1 MKSLKK
7 LLSSVVVLAGMP
19 LFPLASCAQE
29 QQNDA
34 PPKPAA
40 KVLLPIW
47 AGDEQEPNQPIEA
60 MQPDDRP
67 LTGFQQLT
75 VGTPPERHSYWVP
88 GVSYTNTIQSNAFAQ
103 AGGSG
108 WYSTSYLV
116 GNLSLSQNWSRSQLS
131 MNYSGGGTL
140 SSSSAIG
147 NGQFHQ
153 FGAFQTF
160 NWRRLQLTFLDQFS
174 YLPASQ
180 FGFGAG
186 TPLAVPGV
194 GGPLAPNTPGLQNGF
209 TPNQSIFATLGPRY
223 SNSSG
228 GQITYLLSS
237 KNSLTLGGVFS
248 ILRFTE
254 SGNIESND
262 ANLTAGYNLQVS
274 RSDTLGLSYRF
285 SAYHY
290 LNSPQAIGDHLAQ
303 AVYGKRITG
312 RLALQ
317 LSGGVEAT
325 NYRVPQGL
333 GTKTQY
339 IAPSALANLT
349 YAFPTGGVSLNYNHG
364 VNNGGGFLLGA
375 TSDQIIGSGTRKLT
389 RMWSGNVSVG
399 YARNKSIGGAT
410 GAQTLVFNSV
420 YAGAG
425 LQRPLSRTT
434 DFTLNYN
441 ANVQTSNTA
450 ACGAANCGAS
460 FTTHVIT
467 VGLNWRAQPFVLH

>member
-7 LLSSVVVLAGMP
+7 LLSTAVVLAGMA
-19 LFPLASCAQE
+19 LFPAENRAQD

-40 KVLLPIW
+40 KVLLPI
-47 AGDEQEPNQPIEA
+47 GIGEDQEPNQPIEA

-75 VGTPPERHSYWVP
+75 VGTPPERHSYWIP
-88 GVSYTNTIQSNAFAQ
+88 GISYTNTIQSNALAQ
-103 AGGSG
+103 ARGSG
-108 WYSTSYLV
+108 WYSTSYVV

-131 MNYSGGGTL
+131 VNYSGGGTL
-140 SSSSAIG
+140 SSNSAIG
-147 NGQFHQ
+147 NGQFEQ
-153 FGAFQTF
+153 FGASQTF
-160 NWRRLQLTFLDQFS
+160 DWRRAQLTFLDQFS
-174 YLPASQ
+174 FLPAPQ

-209 TPNQSIFATLGPRY
+209 TPNQTIFAALGPRY

-228 GQITYLLSS
+228 SQITYALTPR
-237 KNSLTLGGVFS
+237 NSITVGGVFS

-254 SGNIESND
+254 LGNIESND
-262 ANLTAGYNLQVS
+262 ANLNAGYNLQVS
-274 RSDTLGLSYRF
+274 RSDTIGLSYRF

-303 AVYGKRITG
+303 AVYGKKLTG

-317 LSGGVEAT
+317 LSGGVEVT
-325 NYRVPQGL
+325 NYRVPQGP
-333 GTKTQY
+333 TTTTQY

-349 YAFPTGGVSLNYNHG
+349 YAFAFGGVSVSYNHG
-364 VNNGGGFLLGA
+364 VNNGGGVLIGA
-375 TSDQIIGSGTRKLT
+375 NSDQFIGSATRKLT
-389 RMWSGNVSVG
+389 RTWDGNVNVG
-399 YARNKSIGGAT
+399 YARNTNLGGAAGT
-410 GAQTLVFNSV
+410 QNLAFNAV
-420 YAGAG
+420 YGGAG

-434 DFTLNYN
+434 NFILNYN
-441 ANVQTSNTA
+441 VNMQTSNNA
-450 ACGAANCGAS
+450 ACAAANCGGS
-460 FTTHVIT
+460 FTTHMIT
-467 VGLNWRAQPFVLH
+467 VGLNWKAQPFVLH

>member
-1 MKSLKK
+1 MKSYKRF
-7 LLSSVVVLAGMP
+7 LSASVVLAGIAW
-19 LFPLASCAQE
+19 FPVETRAQD

-47 AGDEQEPNQPIEA
+47 AGDDQEPNQPIEA
-60 MQPDDRP
+60 MQPDDHP

-75 VGTPPERHSYWVP
+75 VGTPPERHSYWIP
-88 GVSYTNTIQSNAFAQ
+88 GISYVNTIQSNGLAQ
-103 AGGSG
+103 GDGGG
-108 WYSTSYLV
+108 WSSTSYVV
-116 GNLSLSQNWSRSQLS
+116 GNLSLSQNWRSSQLS
-131 MNYSGGGTL
+131 LNYSGGGTL
-140 SSSSAIG
+140 SSNSAVG
-147 NGQFHQ
+147 NGQFEQ

-160 NWRRLQLTFLDQFS
+160 DWRRIQLTLLDQFS

-194 GGPLAPNTPGLQNGF
+194 GGTLVPTLPGLQNGF
-209 TPNQSIFATLGPRY
+209 TPNQSIFAAVGPRY

-228 GQITYLLSS
+228 IQLNYALTPS
-237 KNSLTLGGVFS
+237 NSLTFGGVFG

-254 SGNIESND
+254 SGNVESND
-262 ANLTAGYNLQVS
+262 INLNAGYNLQVS
-274 RSDTLGLSYRF
+274 RTDTLGLSYRF

-290 LNSPQAIGDHLAQ
+290 VGSPQAIGDHLAQ
-303 AVYGKRITG
+303 AVYGKRLTG

-317 LSGGVEAT
+317 LSVGPEVT
-325 NYRVPQGL
+325 NYRVSQGP

-339 IAPSALANLT
+339 IAPSASANLT
-349 YAFPTGGVSLNYNHG
+349 RAFSAGGVSLSYTHG
-364 VNNGGGFLLGA
+364 VNNGGGVLVGA
-375 TSDQIIGSGTRKLT
+375 TSDQITGSGTRELT
-389 RMWSGNVSVG
+389 RTWNGNASIG
-399 YARNKSIGGAT
+399 YARNTNLGGAAGT
-410 GAQTLVFNSV
+410 QTLAFNSV

-425 LQRPLSRTT
+425 LKRPLSRNTE
-434 DFTLNYN
+434 FTLNYN
-441 ANVQTSNTA
+441 TNIQTSNNTG
-450 ACGAANCGAS
+450 CGAANCGAS